1 LTKRTRIIL
10 NYVIGPI
17 LFVWFSWSIYH
28 QIQQQHDVQQS
39 WQQIVKAI
47 NSSNIWNLVLVVLL
61 MLANWGIEARKWQLQ
76 VYDIQKLSFWAA
88 FKAIFA
94 GQAMGFSTFN
104 RIGEPA
110 GRSLFL
116 KDGNRL
122 RGVVLSIIGS
132 MAQIV
137 TTFVMGVLCLLYIRL
152 HIIDETNQL
161 PGLSIFWLDSLIY
174 LIGVGVSLF
183 TLAYFR
189 MPALIELLERLPI
202 VAKYRFLVEK
212 LEVFTYTRLFSIL
225 LLSFLRFFVF
235 LLQYY
240 LVSKLFDLNLSVI
253 NVFAMSGVLL
263 LVLAIVPS
271 ITLVELGLRGK
282 VSLTLFGL
290 LTTDHVGIIAMA
302 AGIWL
307 INLLVPAII
316 GTIFVLGIRIFN
328 NKAAKG

>member
-1 LTKRTRIIL
+1 
-10 NYVIGPI
+10 
-17 LFVWFSWSIYH
+17 
-28 QIQQQHDVQQS
+28 
-39 WQQIVKAI
+39 
-47 NSSNIWNLVLVVLL
+47 
-61 MLANWGIEARKWQLQ
+61 
-76 VYDIQKLSFWAA
+76 
-88 FKAIFA
+88 
-94 GQAMGFSTFN
+94 
-104 RIGEPA
+104 
-110 GRSLFL
+110 
-116 KDGNRL
+116 
-122 RGVVLSIIGS
+122 
-132 MAQIV
+132 
-137 TTFVMGVLCLLYIRL
+137 
-152 HIIDETNQL
+152 
-161 PGLSIFWLDSLIY
+161 
-174 LIGVGVSLF
+174 
-183 TLAYFR
+183 